1 MTINVTKPYLPPFDE
16 YVVLMKAVWDS
27 KQLTNSADYSKTL
40 EKKLCEYMEVPN
52 VTLFSS
58 GTTALIAAIKCLD
71 LKGEVITTPFS
82 FIATTSALLWNN
94 IKPVFVDIEERTLNL
109 DPSKVIDAINENTSG
124 VLPVHCYG
132 NPADVDMYLKI
143 KEKFDL
149 DIVYD
154 GAHSFGTKCHCGS
167 LLSHGDLSAV
177 SFHATKVFNTFEGGA
192 VISHTDEHKIKLEQ
206 LRNFGFSGNADS
218 LVVDQGFNGKMNEMQ
233 AALGLLQL
241 KYIDEVL
248 KSRKAIADIY
258 LKNISSITG
267 IKPMINT
274 DICRSNYA
282 YFPVIIEDSYP
293 LDRDALHCK
302 LKENGINARKYF
314 YPLIPSMPI
323 IGWSDDKI
331 RDLLPIA
338 YNISSRI
345 ICLPIYPDLE
355 LDNLKTIIDILNH

>member
-1 MTINVTKPYLPPFDE
+1 MTINVTKPYLPPFNE
-16 YVVLMKAVWDS
+16 YVELMRTVWDS
-27 KQLTNSADYSKTL
+27 KLLTNNANYSKTL
-40 EKKLCEYMEVPN
+40 EKNLCEYLDVPN

-82 FIATTSALLWNN
+82 FIATTSALLWSN

-109 DPSKVIDAINENTSG
+109 DPSKVVDVINKNTSG

-132 NPADVDMYLKI
+132 NPADVDEYRRI
-143 KEKFDL
+143 KQKFDL
-149 DIVYD
+149 NIIYD
-154 GAHSFGTKCHCGS
+154 GAHSFGTEYNCSS

-192 VISHTDEHKIKLEQ
+192 VISHTGEHKMKLEQ

-218 LVVDQGFNGKMNEMQ
+218 LVVNQGFNGKMNEMQ
-233 AALGLLQL
+233 SALGLLQL
-241 KYIDEVL
+241 KYIGEVL
-248 KSRKAIADIY
+248 KSRKTIADIY
-258 LKNISSITG
+258 LKNISSIVG
-267 IKPMINT
+267 IKPMINIDT
-274 DICRSNYA
+274 YRSNYA
-282 YFPVIIEDSYP
+282 YFPIIIEDSYP
-293 LDRDALHCK
+293 LDRDALYSVFK
-302 LKENGINARKYF
+302 ANDINVRKYF

-323 IGWSDDKI
+323 IGWSEDKV

-338 YNISSRI
+338 YDISSRI

-355 LDNLKTIIDILNH
+355 LENLKKIIGILHY

>member
-16 YVVLMKAVWDS
+16 YVELMKVVWDS
-27 KQLTNSADYSKTL
+27 KQLTNNANYSRIL
-40 EKKLCEYMEVPN
+40 ENNLCEYLDVPN

-82 FIATTSALLWNN
+82 FIATTSSLLWNN

-109 DPSKVIDAINENTSG
+109 DPFKVVDVINENTSG

-132 NPADVDMYLKI
+132 NPANVDEYLNI
-143 KEKFDL
+143 KERFDL
-149 DIVYD
+149 NIIYD
-154 GAHSFGTKCHCGS
+154 GAHSFGTECSCSS

-192 VISHTDEHKIKLEQ
+192 VISHTAEHKMKLEQ
-206 LRNFGFSGNADS
+206 LRNFGFSGTADS
-218 LVVDQGFNGKMNEMQ
+218 LIVNQGFNGKLNEMQ

-241 KYIDEVL
+241 KYIAEVL
-248 KSRKAIADIY
+248 KSRKAIADLY
-258 LKNISSITG
+258 LKNISNITG
-267 IKPMINT
+267 IKPMINIDT
-274 DICRSNYA
+274 YKSNYA
-282 YFPVIIEDSYP
+282 YFPIIIEDSYP

-302 LKENGINARKYF
+302 FKENGINVRKYF

-323 IGWSDDKI
+323 IGWSEDKI

-338 YNISSRI
+338 YDISSRI
-345 ICLPIYPDLE
+345 ICLPIYPGLE
-355 LDNLKTIIDILNH
+355 LDNQNKIISILHH